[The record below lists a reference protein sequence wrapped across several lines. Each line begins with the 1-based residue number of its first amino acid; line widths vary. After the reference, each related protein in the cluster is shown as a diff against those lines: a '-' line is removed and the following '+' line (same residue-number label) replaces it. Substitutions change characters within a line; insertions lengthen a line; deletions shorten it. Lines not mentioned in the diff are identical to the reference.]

1 MQQLHP
7 QDYEGTGLMAVL
19 IEQMLQ
25 IEDPRNHSTETQD
38 RLRYLLASGAPA
50 RPDEKR
56 ADFFEI
62 EDHNQIFYVH
72 VSKNTGSVTLLAVW
86 DRNAEHETIQSA
98 AAQVA

>member
-1 MQQLHP
+1 M
-7 QDYEGTGLMAVL
+7 

-62 EDHNQIFYVH
+62 EDHDDTFYVH
-72 VSKNTGSVTLLAVW
+72 VSKTTGSVTLLAVW
-86 DRNAEHETIQSA
+86 TRNPERETIPNA
-98 AAQVA
+98 TAQVA

>member
-1 MQQLHP
+1 
-7 QDYEGTGLMAVL
+7 MAVM

-25 IEDPRNHSTETQD
+25 IEDPRNHSADTQD
-38 RLRYLLASGAPA
+38 RLRHLLASGAPA

-62 EDHNQIFYVH
+62 EDHNHIFYVH
-72 VSKNTGSVTLLAVW
+72 VSKTTGTVTLLAVW
-86 DRNAEHETIQSA
+86 SRGSEHEVATTA